1 MCIRDRTKK
10 GGRISIISFHSL
22 EDRVVKRFF
31 RDNSRID
38 PRLAKL
44 PNIDA
49 DYKLKIILKKIK
61 ASDEEIKNNP
71 RSRSAILRTAEKLK

>member
-1 MCIRDRTKK
+1 MKIELLKD
-10 GGRISIISFHSL
+10 
-22 EDRVVKRFF
+22 FF